1 MLCWTCT
8 LAQVEVEREA
18 AAKVVA
24 AEGMAAVVARGWE
37 VEEMVAG
44 RDMAAVERAM
54 VEADM
59 EVSVVEVARM
69 EGLHSLESGEAG

>member
-1 MLCWTCT
+1 MV
-8 LAQVEVEREA
+8 LA
-18 AAKVVA
+18 
-24 AEGMAAVVARGWE
+24 